1 MREQARQC
9 GANWS
14 EKEVSFETLP
24 ASDLL
29 GVEDLISEDWYASST
44 EESIAAALDELLSS
58 AERTGNDIKTQ
69 SNSWRIFCG
78 LHGLQTVSHNQ
89 SLSSQKTEE
98 NFDSLDHVCY
108 RPPIVVLMWLSSCL
122 RGLNQVKALSLIDIA
137 IEDMNENKFN
147 FQSEDTSRD
156 DFCVGEY
163 QTFDHCSSDPEQHLM
178 NAFNTNDLL
187 AFINQFVLNG
197 RSKELRS
204 VSSSVARKLAIR
216 LSASDKNVLFAELI
230 SRSLQNIGSH
240 GNTSKNIFEFLRLC
254 VYCFGSELAYSSI
267 SASIAHA
274 FSSQMTTLNQV
285 FRCKTDTESG
295 CLSCSLSDCVHC
307 HRHVLAKKAMKLS
320 SKKADNSSPNV
331 QSTTCRANYLP
342 EQVRAYQRSSIEAS
356 IAASVSSEFSSYHQL
371 KFRVALSQVNVIVSE
386 PRGRLVKS
394 IGVYFSP
401 RQVRDV
407 NVLKSTQ
414 YTHRWQ
420 RCGTLSLARGA
431 SEATCKLK
439 TPVIVANLRFA
450 YEEFYEK
457 ASNRRAPDGSFI
469 LNCPRCTRQ
478 VQNAHGKNSSDVMV
492 SGLQ

>member
-14 EKEVSFETLP
+14 EKEVNFEALP
-24 ASDLL
+24 ASGLL
-29 GVEDLISEDWYASST
+29 GVEDLISEDWYATST
-44 EESIAAALDELLSS
+44 EESIAASLDELLSS
-58 AERTGNDIKTQ
+58 AEGTGNDIKAQ

-89 SLSSQKTEE
+89 SLPSQKTEE
-98 NFDSLDHVCY
+98 NFDSLEQVCH
-108 RPPIVVLMWLSSCL
+108 RPPIVALMWLSSCL
-122 RGLNQVKALSLIDIA
+122 RGRNQVKALSLIDIA
-137 IEDMNENKFN
+137 IEDVNESKFD
-147 FQSEDTSRD
+147 FQSENICRD
-156 DFCVGEY
+156 NFYVGEC
-163 QTFDHCSSDPEQHLM
+163 QTFEHSSSDPEQHLM

-204 VSSSVARKLAIR
+204 VSSSVARKLVIQ
-216 LSASDKNVLFAELI
+216 LSASDKNHLFATLI
-230 SRSLQNIGSH
+230 GRSLQYIGSL
-240 GNTSKNIFEFLRLC
+240 GSTSKNIFEFLRLC
-254 VYCFGSELAYSSI
+254 VCCFGSELALSST
-267 SASIAHA
+267 AAFIAQA
-274 FSSQMTTLNQV
+274 FSSQMTTLYQV
-285 FRCKTDTESG
+285 LRCKIDTETGS
-295 CLSCSLSDCVHC
+295 LSCSLSDCVHC
-307 HRHVLAKKAMKLS
+307 HRHILAKKAMKSS
-320 SKKADNSSPNV
+320 SKKADNSSANV
-331 QSTTCRANYLP
+331 LSTTCRANFLP
-342 EQVRAYQRSSIEAS
+342 EQVRSYQRSSIEAS
-356 IAASVSSEFSSYHQL
+356 TAASVSSEFSSYHQL
-371 KFRVALSQVNVIVSE
+371 KFRVALSQVNVNVSE

-414 YTHRWQ
+414 YSHRWQ

-439 TPVIVANLRFA
+439 TPVIVANLRFS
-450 YEEFYEK
+450 YEEFYDK
-457 ASNRRAPDGSFI
+457 ANNRRAPDGSFI

-478 VQNAHGKNSSDVMV
+478 VQNAHGKESFDVMV